1 MRDRTRRELL
11 NEGAALGAA
20 GVLAGL
26 PPQASARRRGR
37 RARRQ
42 VAVLG
47 GGIGGLTAAHEL
59 AERGFA
65 VTVYERRAVGG
76 KARSFGVP
84 RAARG
89 GRRPLPAE
97 HGARF
102 IPGRYQNLPDTM
114 RRIPAGKNPNGAFD
128 HLVTATQESYARDR
142 GRSDWVVSWA
152 PQRLHPFTLEQW
164 RQFLVASVEIFTH
177 MPAYEAAYFA
187 ERLLVF
193 FTSCDAAASAN
204 GST

>member
-26 PPQASARRRGR
+26 PPQASARRHRR

-47 GGIGGLTAAHEL
+47 GGIGGLTAAHER
-59 AERGFA
+59 AERGFQ
-65 VTVYERRAVGG
+65 VTVFERRALGG

-84 RAARG
+84 RSARG

-102 IPGRYQNLPDTM
+102 IPGLYQNLPDTM
-114 RRIPAGKNPNGAFD
+114 RRLGIFD
-128 HLVTATQESYARDR
+128 HLVTATHYSYARAG
-142 GRSDWVVSWA
+142 GRSNWIASWA
-152 PQRLHPFTLEQW
+152 PQRLLSRTLEQW
-164 RQFLVASVEIFTH
+164 REFLVAGV
-177 MPAYEAAYFA
+177 
-187 ERLLVF
+187 
-193 FTSCDAAASAN
+193 
-204 GST
+204 